1 MELNGNIDEASKVS
15 ESIVNGNYI
24 KYIIVLLLLLSPL
37 VILMIIGF
45 NAYKTNDSNLLSLIA
60 ILTAISIYIIGMAES
75 WLRKKYY
82 NGGKLK

>member
-1 MELNGNIDEASKVS
+1 MAIIL
-15 ESIVNGNYI
+15 SI
-24 KYIIVLLLLLSPL
+24 LLSPL